1 MSYHLNV
8 RGLAGLHIGK
18 QVTVKTKH
26 TEASGILQG
35 FKHESEA
42 ISDSGFSGESWAL
55 GKSRTTITL
64 LPYQNI
70 VAEMMDAVEVHN
82 EDGMPQGPRTVE
94 VLHQLPDIEI
104 ISRDYIIYGQ
114 AITGWPIIKAI
125 IAEAPRNDY
134 DHEWL
139 DTYLPAHV
147 TPYGEIIHAYKGGED
162 GQGD

>member
-55 GKSRTTITL
+55 GKTHTTITL

-70 VAEMMDAVEVHN
+70 VAEMMDEVIMDSDKP
-82 EDGMPQGPRTVE
+82 EP
-94 VLHQLPDIEI
+94 
-104 ISRDYIIYGQ
+104 
-114 AITGWPIIKAI
+114 
-125 IAEAPRNDY
+125 EAPRGWEY
-134 DHEWL
+134 Q
-139 DTYLPAHV
+139 DTERHCGCAEAQEMMGPSMYRAGNIQPAPVHMCDNRNAAHQADMN
-147 TPYGEIIHAYKGGED
+147 GETS